1 MNAFYLAL
9 LTAVVW
15 GIVPIIEKAGLS
27 KIAPLS
33 GLLIRCA
40 GVLIGAGIL
49 IIFNTRLLKDALKAD
64 IKTVILLVLGG
75 FLASIVG
82 QMLFYNALKQGEAS
96 KMVPIAGIY
105 PLVSFLIAV
114 MFLGE
119 AVTPLKVA
127 GMVLIVLG
135 IFFLR

>member
-1 MNAFYLAL
+1 MKAFYLAL

-15 GIVPIIEKAGLS
+15 GIAPIVEKAGLAR
-27 KIAPLS
+27 IAPLS
-33 GLLIRCA
+33 GVLIRSL
-40 GVLIGAGIL
+40 GVLIGAGVLIL
-49 IIFNTRLLKDALKAD
+49 FNGQLVKDALKAD
-64 IKTVILLVLGG
+64 IKTVLLIVLGG

-82 QMLFYNALKQGEAS
+82 QILFYNALKQGEAS

-105 PLVSFLIAV
+105 PLVSFVIAV

-127 GMVLIVLG
+127 GMVLVVAG

>member
-1 MNAFYLAL
+1 MKAFYLAL

-15 GIVPIIEKAGLS
+15 GIAPIIEKAGLS
-27 KIAPLS
+27 RIAPLS
-33 GLLIRCA
+33 GVLIRSL
-40 GVLIGAGIL
+40 GVLIGAGVLIL
-49 IIFNTRLLKDALKAD
+49 FNGQLVKDALKAD
-64 IKTVILLVLGG
+64 IKTVLLIVLGG

-82 QMLFYNALKQGEAS
+82 QILFYNALKQGEAS

-105 PLVSFLIAV
+105 PLVSFVIAV

-127 GMVLIVLG
+127 GMVLVVAG